1 MSALNVQRMPTKTG
15 TNKTIIID
23 GDLKIIQVHTQLFG
37 LAFVNVWIT
46 WKWMDYIKVFA
57 DTWWLFVYFWFSFIL
72 RQMCSLA

>member
-1 MSALNVQRMPTKTG
+1 MSALNLQRMPTKTG

-46 WKWMDYIKVFA
+46 
-57 DTWWLFVYFWFSFIL
+57 
-72 RQMCSLA
+72 